1 GFIVDDVESAAAAVP
16 LALRLDRK
24 AIRRRFEE
32 RFTAER
38 MARDYL
44 ALYDR
49 VLSGQSVRRPTPLRL
64 VASATGRPAQE
75 AAD

>member
-1 GFIVDDVESAAAAVP
+1 VP
-16 LALRLDRK
+16 QALRLDRS
-24 AIRRRFEE
+24 AIRRRFDE

-44 ALYDR
+44 ALYQR
-49 VLSGQSVRRPTPLRL
+49 ALSGRTALRPAPLRL
-64 VASATGRPAQE
+64 VASATGRAAQG